1 MADKKKAV
9 VLSELSKGLQFE
21 LILLDTPIVC
31 KCGHETTRRECRSE
45 PVSFIGG
52 ALPQMRTN
60 YFCPN
65 CGEFVRCDSA
75 PVPLLP
81 DDNADE
87 NEDSDYDEE

>member
-1 MADKKKAV
+1 MAKKKAV
-9 VLSELSKGLQFE
+9 EVSGLSTGFEFESVLF
-21 LILLDTPIVC
+21 DYPIVC

-45 PVSFIGG
+45 PASFVGG

-65 CGEFVRCDSA
+65 CDRFVRCDSS

-81 DDNADE
+81 DDNGDE
-87 NEDSDYDEE
+87 NEDNDYAD